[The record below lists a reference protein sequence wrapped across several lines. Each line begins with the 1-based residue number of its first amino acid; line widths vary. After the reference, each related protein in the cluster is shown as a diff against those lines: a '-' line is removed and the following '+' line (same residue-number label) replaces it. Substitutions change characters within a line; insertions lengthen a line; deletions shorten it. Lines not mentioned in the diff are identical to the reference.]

1 MIKLDYSNYL
11 SSVNKFLMDAK
22 EGLYNKK
29 EYKLKWKSIVIRYIK
44 VLSSIKED
52 DENFNLATD
61 LLYRLFMLLEQA
73 KLGKIFITTNPFRDV
88 NIDEVT
94 LYQGIMKRYFVN
106 YDNMFTDRFLKDIID
121 LSIINKRFLL
131 WPVYIYSLEMKKI
144 DKLLRLWDKAG
155 DNYLQFYR
163 EFKKN
168 NTNQLYLE
176 YLSLNMVIMAYLANY
191 LRKGIGF
198 YYSYSILD
206 KKDAFDLLFDISSVF
221 EDKQLFLYVYEDGLS
236 RRIKPTDEQKAE
248 YEELKIKK

>member
-131 WPVYIYSLEMKKI
+131 WPVYIYSLEMKNRF
-144 DKLLRLWDKAG
+144 LLIYFVV
-155 DNYLQFYR
+155 NNQIFY
-163 EFKKN
+163 KSC
-168 NTNQLYLE
+168 
-176 YLSLNMVIMAYLANY
+176 LSNFCN
-191 LRKGIGF
+191 
-198 YYSYSILD
+198 YYSCM
-206 KKDAFDLLFDISSVF
+206 
-221 EDKQLFLYVYEDGLS
+221 
-236 RRIKPTDEQKAE
+236 
-248 YEELKIKK
+248 

>member
-1 MIKLDYSNYL
+1 MDYSNYL

-131 WPVYIYSLEMKKI
+131 WPVYIYSLEMKNRF
-144 DKLLRLWDKAG
+144 LLIYFVV
-155 DNYLQFYR
+155 NNQIFY
-163 EFKKN
+163 KSC
-168 NTNQLYLE
+168 
-176 YLSLNMVIMAYLANY
+176 LSNFCN
-191 LRKGIGF
+191 
-198 YYSYSILD
+198 YYSCM
-206 KKDAFDLLFDISSVF
+206 
-221 EDKQLFLYVYEDGLS
+221 
-236 RRIKPTDEQKAE
+236 
-248 YEELKIKK
+248 